1 MAYLNIDLASSIT
14 KLYKIRTNQK
24 DVSILSGIYSDIF
37 SRSFKYNL
45 MSINQ
50 QEGNICIYA
59 PGVNY
64 TMSKSDCPL
73 LTNETGGEDLYATN
87 N

>member
-50 QEGNICIYA
+50 
-59 PGVNY
+59 
-64 TMSKSDCPL
+64 
-73 LTNETGGEDLYATN
+73 
-87 N
+87 